1 MLIKDSVS
9 LEALREQIEIVRAR
23 MQQLGNEKGYAD
35 TEVLNAS
42 IELTI
47 YWMSINGGPLVLYG
61 LILIDRLDCS

>member
-47 YWMSINGGPLVLYG
+47 Y
-61 LILIDRLDCS
+61 

>member
-1 MLIKDSVS
+1 
-9 LEALREQIEIVRAR
+9 